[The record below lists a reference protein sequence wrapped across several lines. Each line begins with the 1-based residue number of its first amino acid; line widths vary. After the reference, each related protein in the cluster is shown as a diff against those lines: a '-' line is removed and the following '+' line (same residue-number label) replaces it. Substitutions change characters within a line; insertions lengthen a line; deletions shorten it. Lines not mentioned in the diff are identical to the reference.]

1 MENVILSCQNIS
13 IAFGGLKAVDD
24 LSFNIN
30 EGEIYG
36 LIGPNGAGKTTVFNL
51 ITQFYKAQGG
61 EIQFDG
67 KDLMKCKVHNIIENR
82 ITRTFQNVELFKHMT
97 VLENLLVG
105 EHCHIEYS
113 IFQSI
118 LHTKKVKSEEERIKE
133 KAFKVLK
140 FLEIEKYAFTYASM
154 LPYGVQKSVELGR
167 AIISE
172 PKMIILDEPAAGMN
186 DIETKELGEK
196 IKKLKYELG
205 ITILVIE
212 HHMEFVMNICDRI
225 AVINF
230 GKKIAEGVP
239 KEIQK
244 NPTVIEAYLGED
256 AKDVE
261 N

>member
-1 MENVILSCQNIS
+1 MEKGILRCEDIS
-13 IAFGGLKAVDD
+13 IAFGGLKAVDN

-36 LIGPNGAGKTTVFNL
+36 LIGPNGAGKTTIFNL

-67 KDLMKCKVHNIIENR
+67 TDLMKCKVHNIIEKG

-97 VLENLLVG
+97 VIENLLVG
-105 EHCHIEYS
+105 EHCHIKYS
-113 IFQSI
+113 IFESVF
-118 LHTKKVKSEEERIKE
+118 HTKKVKREEKRIKE
-133 KAFKVLK
+133 KAYKVLK
-140 FLEIEKYAFTYASM
+140 FLGIEKYTFTYASM

-186 DIETKELGEK
+186 DIETKELGER
-196 IKKLKYELG
+196 IKKLRDELG

-212 HHMEFVMNICDRI
+212 HHMELVMNICDRI
-225 AVINF
+225 TVINF
-230 GKKIAEGVP
+230 GKKIAEGTP
-239 KEIQK
+239 REIQK